1 LISDPAL
8 TTLEGLA
15 LALELVSKAS

>member
-1 LISDPAL
+1 L

-15 LALELVSKAS
+15 LAWC